1 MYCLQFFSFNGI
13 VLLFMVKTYVAKNRK
28 GEIFTDEI
36 GLNIT
41 AKGISLPCGNTTIW
55 KCDNE

>member
-1 MYCLQFFSFNGI
+1 
-13 VLLFMVKTYVAKNRK
+13 MVKEYIVGNRG

-41 AKGISLPCGNTTIW
+41 CKGISLPCGNTTVW
-55 KCDNE
+55 KR